1 MKIVVDC
8 GGTKGDWRFIARD
21 GSVTNYESRGF
32 SPVTQSM
39 WDLEQIIKIDL
50 PLIEDTVAEVHYYGT
65 GVHSDTIIHSMTST
79 LSHLLKA
86 NTVNV
91 NTDLFAACR
100 ATCQDNHGIVA
111 ILGTGS
117 ASCLYDGKEIVDKIP
132 SLGFIAGD
140 EGAGSMIGKKILQSY
155 FYREMPQK
163 IQAAFEENYT
173 LTREEMLE
181 NIYKRP
187 GANSY
192 LASFAN
198 FALTLKKEPFIHNI
212 IIEEFDRFTLRH
224 LSKYENEG
232 SVKCHF
238 VGSIAWFLKEELEIS
253 LAKFGL
259 QLGNIIRKPIDQ
271 LVAYHHITH
280 IN

>member
-1 MKIVVDC
+1 VKIVVDC

-21 GSVTNYESRGF
+21 DSVTNYESRGF

-224 LSKYENEG
+224 LSKYENDG

-238 VGSIAWFLKEELEIS
+238 VGSIAWFLKEELELS

>member
-50 PLIEDTVAEVHYYGT
+50 PQIEATVTEVHYYGT
-65 GVHSDTIIHSMTST
+65 GVHSETIIHSMTST

-86 NTVNV
+86 NNVNV

-198 FALTLKKEPFIHNI
+198 FALTLKKEEFIHNI

-224 LSKYENEG
+224 LSKYENDG

-238 VGSIAWFLKEELEIS
+238 VGSIAWFLKEELELS

>member
-212 IIEEFDRFTLRH
+212 IIEEFDRFT
-224 LSKYENEG
+224 
-232 SVKCHF
+232 
-238 VGSIAWFLKEELEIS
+238 
-253 LAKFGL
+253 
-259 QLGNIIRKPIDQ
+259 
-271 LVAYHHITH
+271 
-280 IN
+280 

>member
-100 ATCQDNHGIVA
+100 ATCQNNHGIVA

-198 FALTLKKEPFIHNI
+198 FALTLKKEEFIHNI

-224 LSKYENEG
+224 LSKYENDG

-238 VGSIAWFLKEELEIS
+238 VGSIAWFLKEELELS

-271 LVAYHHITH
+271 LVAYHHIAH

>member
-1 MKIVVDC
+1 VKIVVDC

-65 GVHSDTIIHSMTST
+65 GVHSETIIHSMTST

-224 LSKYENEG
+224 LSKYENDG

>member
-21 GSVTNYESRGF
+21 DSVTNYESRGF

-224 LSKYENEG
+224 LSKYENDG

>member
-50 PLIEDTVAEVHYYGT
+50 PLIEDTVAEVYYYGT

-224 LSKYENEG
+224 LSKYENDG

>member
-111 ILGTGS
+111 IRG
-117 ASCLYDGKEIVDKIP
+117 V
-132 SLGFIAGD
+132 
-140 EGAGSMIGKKILQSY
+140 
-155 FYREMPQK
+155 
-163 IQAAFEENYT
+163 
-173 LTREEMLE
+173 
-181 NIYKRP
+181 
-187 GANSY
+187 
-192 LASFAN
+192 
-198 FALTLKKEPFIHNI
+198 
-212 IIEEFDRFTLRH
+212 
-224 LSKYENEG
+224 
-232 SVKCHF
+232 
-238 VGSIAWFLKEELEIS
+238 
-253 LAKFGL
+253 
-259 QLGNIIRKPIDQ
+259 
-271 LVAYHHITH
+271 
-280 IN
+280 

>member
-50 PLIEDTVAEVHYYGT
+50 PQIEATVTEVHYYGT
-65 GVHSDTIIHSMTST
+65 GVHSETIIHSMTST

-86 NTVNV
+86 NNVNV

-100 ATCQDNHGIVA
+100 ATCQNNHGIVA

-181 NIYKRP
+181 NIYKRL

-224 LSKYENEG
+224 LSKYENDG

-238 VGSIAWFLKEELEIS
+238 VGSIAWFLKEELELS

-271 LVAYHHITH
+271 LVAYHHIAH

>member
-50 PLIEDTVAEVHYYGT
+50 PQIEATVTEVHYYGT
-65 GVHSDTIIHSMTST
+65 GVHSETIIHSMTST

-86 NTVNV
+86 NNVNV

-100 ATCQDNHGIVA
+100 ATCQNNHGIVA

-198 FALTLKKEPFIHNI
+198 FALTLKKEEFIHNI

-224 LSKYENEG
+224 LSKYENDG

-238 VGSIAWFLKEELEIS
+238 VGSIAWFLKEELELS

-271 LVAYHHITH
+271 LVAYHHIAH

>member
-8 GGTKGDWRFIARD
+8 GGSKGDWRFIARD
-21 GSVTNYESRGF
+21 GSVPNYESRGF

-65 GVHSDTIIHSMTST
+65 GVHSETIIHSMTST

-86 NTVNV
+86 NNVNV

-100 ATCQDNHGIVA
+100 ATCQNNHGIVA

-224 LSKYENEG
+224 LSKYENDG

>member
-86 NTVNV
+86 NNVNV

-198 FALTLKKEPFIHNI
+198 FALTLKKEEFIHNI

-224 LSKYENEG
+224 LSKYENDG

>member
-155 FYREMPQK
+155 FYREMPRK

-198 FALTLKKEPFIHNI
+198 FALTLKKEEFIHNI

-224 LSKYENEG
+224 LSKYENDG

-238 VGSIAWFLKEELEIS
+238 VGSIAWFLKEELELS

-271 LVAYHHITH
+271 LVAYHHIAH

>member
-50 PLIEDTVAEVHYYGT
+50 PQIEDTVAEVHYYGT

-224 LSKYENEG
+224 LSKYENDG

-238 VGSIAWFLKEELEIS
+238 VGSIAWFLKEELELS

-271 LVAYHHITH
+271 LVAYHHIAH

>member
-39 WDLEQIIKIDL
+39 WDLQQIIKIDL

-224 LSKYENEG
+224 LSKYENDG

>member
-21 GSVTNYESRGF
+21 GSVSNYESRGF

-50 PLIEDTVAEVHYYGT
+50 PQIEDTVAEVHYYGT
-65 GVHSDTIIHSMTST
+65 GVHSETIIHSMTST

-100 ATCQDNHGIVA
+100 ATCQDDHGIVA

-117 ASCLYDGKEIVDKIP
+117 ASCLYDGKQIVDKIP

-163 IQAAFEENYT
+163 IQTAFEENYT

-198 FALTLKKEPFIHNI
+198 FALTLKNEAFIHNM
-212 IIEEFDRFTLRH
+212 IIEEFDRFALRH
-224 LSKYENEG
+224 LSKYENDG
-232 SVKCHF
+232 NVKCHF
-238 VGSIAWFLKEELEIS
+238 VGSIAWFLKEELELS

-259 QLGNIIRKPIDQ
+259 KLGNIIRKPIDQ
-271 LVAYHHITH
+271 LVAYHLIAH

>member
-1 MKIVVDC
+1 VKIVVDC

-50 PLIEDTVAEVHYYGT
+50 PQIEATVTEVHYYGT
-65 GVHSDTIIHSMTST
+65 GVHSETIIHSMTST

-86 NTVNV
+86 NNVNV

-100 ATCQDNHGIVA
+100 ATCQNNHGIVA

-192 LASFAN
+192 LGSFAN
-198 FALTLKKEPFIHNI
+198 FALTLKKEDYIKNI
-212 IIEEFDRFTLRH
+212 ISDEFDRFVLRH
-224 LSKYENEG
+224 LTKYENDG

-238 VGSIAWFLKEELEIS
+238 VGSIAWFLKEELETS
-253 LAKFGL
+253 LLKHNL
-259 QLGNIIRKPIDQ
+259 LIGNVIRKPIEE
-271 LVAYHHITH
+271 LVAYHQH
-280 IN
+280 

>member
-21 GSVTNYESRGF
+21 GFVTNYESRGF

-224 LSKYENEG
+224 LSKYENDG

>member
-1 MKIVVDC
+1 VKIVVDC

-224 LSKYENEG
+224 LSKYENDG

-271 LVAYHHITH
+271 LVAYHHIAH

>member
-224 LSKYENEG
+224 LSKYENDG

-238 VGSIAWFLKEELEIS
+238 VGTIAWFLKEELEIS

>member
-50 PLIEDTVAEVHYYGT
+50 PQIEATVTEVHYYGT
-65 GVHSDTIIHSMTST
+65 GVHSETIIHSMTST

-86 NTVNV
+86 NNVNV

-198 FALTLKKEPFIHNI
+198 FALTLKKEEFIHNI

-224 LSKYENEG
+224 LSKYENDG

-238 VGSIAWFLKEELEIS
+238 VGSIAWFLKEELELS

-271 LVAYHHITH
+271 LVAYHHIAH

>member
-50 PLIEDTVAEVHYYGT
+50 PQIEATVTEVHYYGT
-65 GVHSDTIIHSMTST
+65 GVHSETIIHSMTST

-86 NTVNV
+86 NNVNV

-100 ATCQDNHGIVA
+100 ATCQNNHGIVA

-224 LSKYENEG
+224 LSKYENDG

>member
-50 PLIEDTVAEVHYYGT
+50 PQIEATVTEVHYYGT
-65 GVHSDTIIHSMTST
+65 GVHSETIIHSMTST

-86 NTVNV
+86 NNVNV

-100 ATCQDNHGIVA
+100 ATCQNNHGIVA

-173 LTREEMLE
+173 LTREEMFE

-198 FALTLKKEPFIHNI
+198 FALTLKKEEFIHNI

-224 LSKYENEG
+224 LSKYENDG

-238 VGSIAWFLKEELEIS
+238 VGSIAWFLKEELELS

-271 LVAYHHITH
+271 LVAYHHIAH